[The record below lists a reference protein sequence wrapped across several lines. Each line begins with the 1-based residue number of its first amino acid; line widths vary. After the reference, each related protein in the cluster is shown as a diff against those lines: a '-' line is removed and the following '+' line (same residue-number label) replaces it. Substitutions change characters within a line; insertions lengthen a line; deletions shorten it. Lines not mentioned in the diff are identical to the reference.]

1 MNAHVKLSR
10 QETVTIARS
19 IFVGASPQEVSAE
32 HGVSIATVMS
42 AAEKVRRQIAQK
54 TKAIP
59 SVPANRNIVSM
70 KPKLDTRPAVRP
82 LQSAVGRELGILAV
96 SVKHAPSMPY
106 VRFLH
111 GERT

>member
-1 MNAHVKLSR
+1 MNAHVKISR
-10 QETVTIARS
+10 SERVAMARA
-19 IFVGASPQEVSAE
+19 IFSGASHQEVSAE

-70 KPKLDTRPAVRP
+70 KPKAASKPDVRP
-82 LQSAVGRELGILAV
+82 LQSAIGRELGILAV